1 MKNPKHSS
9 HTLIAETYEA
19 LQGKVYG
26 YLLYRIGIEEE
37 ARDLTQDVFLHLME
51 YEQVLLPQT
60 IRSFVFTITRNL
72 LTDYLRHYY
81 KRQEVDAYL
90 YDTLPISCCETDS
103 LAVAH
108 DLQQCERRAV
118 LRLSPQRRKVY
129 ELSRYGEHSAK
140 DIALSLSM
148 SMRTVENH
156 LYTGRQQ
163 VRDYLKRCI

>member
-1 MKNPKHSS
+1 MENREQSS
-9 HTLIAETYEA
+9 RTLIAQTYEA
-19 LQGKVYG
+19 LHDKVYG
-26 YLLYRIGIEEE
+26 YLLYKTGKEEE
-37 ARDLTQDVFLHLME
+37 AHDLTQDVFLHLME
-51 YEQVLLPQT
+51 YDQVLQPQT
-60 IRSFVFTITRNL
+60 IRPFVFTITRNL